1 MSPALQIR
9 YHGSWMRI
17 LLIEDEPEIAAVI
30 QQGLEA
36 RASGSGGEAERAPV
50 SGRYTVDV
58 AHDGITGLE
67 MASRE
72 CYSLI
77 ILDLMLPGIDGWA
90 ICRRLRAR
98 RNPVPILMLTARDA
112 VDDRVRGLEMG
123 ADDYL
128 PKPFA
133 FKELRARVHA
143 LLRRDRIHKGN
154 TLRIADLEI
163 ETGVQRVSRA
173 GREILLTQ
181 REYLLLE
188 ALATREG
195 QVLTREM
202 IQERVWR
209 DDESYSNTVDV
220 HISALRKKID
230 VDQDVKLIH
239 TVHGRGYMLKGP
251 DSEAIE

>member
-1 MSPALQIR
+1 
-9 YHGSWMRI
+9 MRI
-17 LLIEDEPEIAAVI
+17 LLIEDEPEIAAII

-36 RASGSGGEAERAPV
+36 GEPAGASLVGALSPLVGSPAAERGRG

-58 AHDGITGLE
+58 AHDGPTGLE
-67 MASRE
+67 LAFRE

-77 ILDLMLPGIDGWA
+77 ILDLMLPGIDGWTV
-90 ICRRLRAR
+90 CQRLRAR

-112 VDDRVRGLEMG
+112 VEDRVRGLEMG

-133 FKELRARVHA
+133 FRELRARVHA
-143 LLRRDRIHKGN
+143 LLRRDQLHKGK

-163 ETGVQRVSRA
+163 DTGVQRVTR
-173 GREILLTQ
+173 GGKEILLTQ

-230 VDQDVKLIH
+230 VDQDLKLIH

-251 DSEAIE
+251 ESEAFA

>member
-1 MSPALQIR
+1 
-9 YHGSWMRI
+9 MRI

-30 QQGLEA
+30 RRGLE
-36 RASGSGGEAERAPV
+36 EA
-50 SGRYTVDV
+50 RYTVDV
-58 AHDGITGLE
+58 AEDGATGLDL
-67 MASRE
+67 ALKGS
-72 CYSLI
+72 YSLI
-77 ILDLMLPGIDGWA
+77 ILDLMLPGIDGWQ
-90 ICRRLRAR
+90 ICQRLRAR
-98 RNPVPILMLTARDA
+98 RNAVPILMLTARDA

-133 FKELRARVHA
+133 FKELRARIHA
-143 LLRRDRIHKGN
+143 LLRRDKIHKGK

-163 ETGVQRVSRA
+163 DTELQRVTRA
-173 GREILLTQ
+173 GQEVPLTQ

-195 QVLTREM
+195 HVLTREM

-220 HISALRKKID
+220 HISSLRKKID
-230 VDQDVKLIH
+230 VDHEVKLIH
-239 TVHGRGYMLKGP
+239 TAHGRGYLLRGP
-251 DSEAIE
+251 DTDAVE